1 MPAPTPK
8 HAPSPQIFATQ
19 LRAALCPLADPARA
33 AAMATY
39 MQQRFAF
46 FGIPTPARRAATRPL
61 LASLGRT
68 PDADWLV
75 SAAEALWQFDE
86 RECQYA
92 AVDML
97 VKFAARIE
105 ARHEPQLARLV
116 QARAWWDSVD
126 LIAAHVYGSL
136 CRREPALQKHVE
148 HYARHEDI
156 WLRRV
161 ALLHQLGDGP
171 DTDYAR
177 LDRILTANLGHP
189 DFFIRKAMGWA
200 LRTDPTA
207 HPGCGPR
214 KHPAGRGVS
223 SACRAR
229 RQVSPERVGALEAV
243 CAKVSFERTAVI
255 LTTVIIGAHHT
266 SRPETTQWHSV
277 SMSSCP
283 KKNPADPL
291 GGRFWS
297 DTPAGHAPPTP
308 PPKPTEPGGLAA
320 SSAIP
325 STHSLQATN
334 WR

>member
-19 LRAALCPLADPARA
+19 LREALCPLADPARA
-33 AAMATY
+33 AAMAAY

-68 PDADWLV
+68 PAADWLV

-136 CRREPALQKHVE
+136 CRREPALRKHVE
-148 HYARHEDI
+148 HYARHEHI

-161 ALLHQLGDGP
+161 ALLHQLGDGT

-200 LRTDPTA
+200 LRQLARTDPDWVRTWLTA
-207 HPGCGPR
+207 H
-214 KHPAGRGVS
+214 AEEVS
-223 SACRAR
+223 SLTR
-229 RQVSPERVGALEAV
+229 REAL
-243 CAKVSFERTAVI
+243 KR
-255 LTTVIIGAHHT
+255 LH
-266 SRPETTQWHSV
+266 
-277 SMSSCP
+277 
-283 KKNPADPL
+283 
-291 GGRFWS
+291 
-297 DTPAGHAPPTP
+297 
-308 PPKPTEPGGLAA
+308 
-320 SSAIP
+320 
-325 STHSLQATN
+325 
-334 WR
+334 